1 MHFYG
6 LIGKTLEH
14 SFSPKYFKQK
24 FEREGI
30 QNTFYQLYPLK
41 TIDEFNSLIGDY
53 TELSGLNVT
62 IPYKQNVIPF
72 LDELDFAAKEIGAV
86 NTIKFERI
94 NQKLKLTGYNTDYLG
109 FMESIK
115 PNLKPY
121 HNKAL
126 VLGTGG
132 SSAAIIFALKQLA
145 IDYKLV
151 SRNPNND
158 NTIGYTDLNEQVI
171 KSHKLIINTTPLGMY
186 PAVSEYPKIPY
197 HHLTS
202 EHFLYDLIYNPEITQ
217 FLAFGKAKNAQ
228 IQNGLKMLQLQADF
242 SWKIWN
248 RK

>member
-1 MHFYG
+1 
-6 LIGKTLEH
+6 
-14 SFSPKYFKQK
+14 
-24 FEREGI
+24 
-30 QNTFYQLYPLK
+30 
-41 TIDEFNSLIGDY
+41 
-53 TELSGLNVT
+53 
-62 IPYKQNVIPF
+62 
-72 LDELDFAAKEIGAV
+72 
-86 NTIKFERI
+86 
-94 NQKLKLTGYNTDYLG
+94 
-109 FMESIK
+109 MESIK

-126 VLGTGG
+126 VLGTAG

-151 SRNPNND
+151 SRNPNKD

-217 FLAFGKAKNAQ
+217 FLEFGKAKNAQ
-228 IQNGLKMLQLQADF
+228 IQNGLKMLELQADF

-248 RK
+248 HK